1 VIKINPLVI
10 SFGWVIVCTFGNCK
24 LKAMYGKLQEHLQ
37 KELQE
42 IKDAGLFKSERIIT
56 TPQDALIKISTG
68 QEVVNFCANNYLGL
82 SSHPRVVK
90 AAKDAIDSH
99 GFGMSSVRFI
109 CGTQDIHKEL
119 EERIAEFHHTED
131 TILYAAAFD
140 ANGGVFEP
148 LLTKEDAIISDSL
161 NHASIIDGVRLCK
174 AARYRYQN
182 NDMADLEE
190 QLKAASDAR
199 FKIIVT
205 DGVFSMDGYVA
216 QIGKICDL
224 ADKYDALVMV
234 DECHATG
241 FIGKTGRG
249 SLELRDAL
257 GRVDIITGTLGKA
270 LGGAMGGFTTGR
282 KEIIDML
289 RQRSRPYLFSNSLAP
304 SIVGA
309 SNEVFKMMNESTE
322 LRDQL
327 EQNTTYFKE
336 GLKKIGLDYKDG
348 ESAIVPVMLYDAK
361 LSQDMANKLLEEGI
375 YVIGFFY
382 PVVPKDQARI
392 RVQLSAAHTK
402 EHLDKALAAFEKVG
416 KELNVIQEA

>member
-1 VIKINPLVI
+1 
-10 SFGWVIVCTFGNCK
+10 
-24 LKAMYGKLQEHLQ
+24 MYGKIKDHLQE
-37 KELQE
+37 ELAQ
-42 IKDAGLFKSERIIT
+42 IKADGLFKEERIIT
-56 TPQDALIKISTG
+56 GPQDAVIRISTG
-68 QEVVNFCANNYLGL
+68 QEVINFCSNNYLGL
-82 SSHPRVVK
+82 SSHPKVVE
-90 AAKDAIDSH
+90 AAHKTLDTH
-99 GFGMSSVRFI
+99 GYGLSSVRFI

-119 EERIAEFHHTED
+119 EQKIAQFLGTED
-131 TILYAAAFD
+131 TILYAACFD

-174 AARYRYQN
+174 AARYRYAN
-182 NDMADLEE
+182 NNMAELEE
-190 QLKAASDAR
+190 RLKEAEGAR

-216 QIGKICDL
+216 QLDKICDL

-249 SLELRDAL
+249 SIELKNVM

-282 KEIIDML
+282 KEIIELL

-309 SNEVFKMMNESTE
+309 SIAVIDLLSETTE
-322 LRDQL
+322 LRDKL
-327 EQNTTYFKE
+327 EWNTNYFKKGIRE
-336 GLKKIGLDYKDG
+336 AGFDIKDG
-348 ESAIVPVMLYDAK
+348 DSAIVPVMLYDAP
-361 LSQDMANKLLEEGI
+361 LSQKMANALLEEGI

-382 PVVPKDQARI
+382 PVVPKEQARI
-392 RVQLSAAHTK
+392 RVQLSAAHEK
-402 EHLDKALAAFEKVG
+402 EHLDKAIAAFTKVG
-416 KELNVIQEA
+416 KELGVI